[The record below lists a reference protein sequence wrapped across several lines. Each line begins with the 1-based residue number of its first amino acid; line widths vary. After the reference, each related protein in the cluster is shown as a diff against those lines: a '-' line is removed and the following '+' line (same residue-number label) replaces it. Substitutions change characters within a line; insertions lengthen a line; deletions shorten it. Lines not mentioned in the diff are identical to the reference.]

1 MTSRFVKLGIVT
13 VALLSAGLS
22 HADPG
27 YSFTDLGTLGG
38 QFSRANAI
46 NNAGQIAGYSYLAGD
61 PMNTPFHAVLWQGTT
76 TTDLGTLGGQ
86 NSEARAINA
95 AGQIAGVAYLTN
107 GARHATVWTGSTTT
121 DLGTLAGPGGFVSD
135 AYGINQAGTVV
146 GQSISSSGFDATLW
160 NGPAATNLTAQTGL
174 VIASG
179 INDSGQIAGMGYA
192 WNGATSTF
200 AATAARMTGT
210 TLTYLDRL
218 RGADNYANAINNAGQ
233 VVGYTDDRIATQHA
247 VLWNGTTATDLGTLV
262 GSLSRA
268 NAINTAGQ
276 IVGNYYLNAGTYLA
290 RQRAVMWTWNGST
303 AVAVDLNTYLTDAE
317 IQDGWELQTALGIN
331 DHGWIV
337 GNAINH
343 KLGGNHAYLL
353 SMPVAVPEPQTSAML
368 LAGLALVGGLARRRT
383 SPSKAG

>member
-1 MTSRFVKLGIVT
+1 MTSRFFKPGIVA

-22 HADPG
+22 HADQG

-61 PMNTPFHAVLWQGTT
+61 PMNAAFHAVLWQGTT

-86 NSEARAINA
+86 YSEAKAINA
-95 AGQIAGVAYLTN
+95 AGQIAGVAYLAS
-107 GARHATVWTGSTTT
+107 GARHATVWTGSTAT
-121 DLGTLAGPGGFVSD
+121 DLGTLAGPGGFLSD
-135 AYGINQAGTVV
+135 AYGINQTGAVV
-146 GQSISSSGFDATLW
+146 GQSISGSGFDAALW
-160 NGPAATNLTAQTGL
+160 NGPTATNLTAQTGL
-174 VIASG
+174 VMTSA

-192 WNGATSTF
+192 LNGATY
-200 AATAARMTGT
+200 AATAARVTGT

-247 VLWNGTTATDLGTLV
+247 ALWNGTTATDLGALV

-268 NAINTAGQ
+268 NAINNAGQ
-276 IVGNYYLNAGTYLA
+276 IVGNYYINAGTYLA

-337 GNAINH
+337 GNAINN

-353 SMPVAVPEPQTSAML
+353 SMAVAVPEPQTYALL
-368 LAGLALVGGLARRRT
+368 LAGLALIGGLARRRAT
-383 SPSKAG
+383 PGETA